1 MYVVHYCVLV
11 WCVYFFHV
19 LESLPFPLMTVLVF
33 SCAYDVFLSYLFRV
47 ADGASRHTRNIA
59 SAAWFIYQF
68 DEVVSL
74 GGIFLGLA
82 TNNMA
87 EYHVV
92 IGLLTQASSL
102 GISRIIVYLDSQL
115 MVYQLN
121 CIYAIRSPILLCL
134 HLQVRRLERM
144 FDYIEYKHIPR
155 ELNNVS
161 DSLANYIMDRYLS
174 HI

>member
-1 MYVVHYCVLV
+1 MTSSFPI
-11 WCVYFFHV
+11 FFG
-19 LESLPFPLMTVLVF
+19 F
-33 SCAYDVFLSYLFRV
+33 

-59 SAAWFIYQF
+59 SAAWVIYQF
-68 DEVVSL
+68 DQVVSS
-74 GGIFLGLA
+74 GGICLGPA

-102 GISRIIVYLDSQL
+102 GISRIIIYLDSQL
-115 MVYQLN
+115 VVFQLN
-121 CIYAIRSPILLCL
+121 RIYAIRSPILLRL

-144 FDYIEYKHIPR
+144 FDYIEYRHIPR
-155 ELNNVS
+155 ELNSVS
-161 DSLANYIMDRYLS
+161 DSLANYIMDRYLA